1 MQRSETPPDRRPEN
15 EARMTGGQLLT
26 TQHMKFGDLI
36 LIFRFFYRKIWQPDH
51 FSISGTLKA
60 KKLRLTQNPSEI
72 AVQSKDLV
80 M

>member
-36 LIFRFFYRKIWQPDH
+36 LIFRIFADNLAAWPFFYFRDTQGKKIETNTEP
-51 FSISGTLKA
+51 I
-60 KKLRLTQNPSEI
+60 
-72 AVQSKDLV
+72 
-80 M
+80 